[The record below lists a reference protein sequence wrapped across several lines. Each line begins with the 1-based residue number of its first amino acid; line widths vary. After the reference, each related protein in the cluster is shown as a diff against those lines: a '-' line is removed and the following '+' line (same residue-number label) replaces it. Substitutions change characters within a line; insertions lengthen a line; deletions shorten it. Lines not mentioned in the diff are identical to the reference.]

1 MGLRGPPKKPVV
13 LEIAEGCPGRRP
25 ISTREPQPPRRRPKM
40 PKAVK
45 DDPRAALEWRRL
57 IALLERMRVLTEA
70 DGKAIELLCRQESV
84 RQQASESIAKVGLL
98 TKHPE
103 TGHIHANPLLRIEN
117 EATDRVIRMLR
128 EFGQTPASRRG
139 LEADISSELDE
150 IESMI
155 G

>member
-1 MGLRGPPKKPVV
+1 M
-13 LEIAEGCPGRRP
+13 
-25 ISTREPQPPRRRPKM
+25 PQ
-40 PKAVK
+40 AVK
-45 DDPRAALEWRRL
+45 DDPRAALEWRRQ
-57 IALLERMRVLTEA
+57 IGLLERMRLLSEA

-84 RQQASESIAKVGLL
+84 RQQASESIVKVGLL

-117 EATDRVIRMLR
+117 EATDRVIRLLR

-139 LEADISSELDE
+139 LEADISSDLDE